1 LAKCLDAAA
10 RFHEALRRPS
20 QPPAHLRRVLF
31 AGDAIMMPAV
41 REVGRDGRLRVK
53 SLAPGDGEVTR
64 ASALG
69 DAAVAKDPAAPAEY
83 WLDFDKVV
91 LLPYEHLE
99 MVGQPLFVDNLL
111 YELLERE

>member
-1 LAKCLDAAA
+1 
-10 RFHEALRRPS
+10 
-20 QPPAHLRRVLF
+20 VLF

-41 REVGRDGRLRVK
+41 REIRADGTLHIRER
-53 SLAPGDGEVTR
+53 APGDGEVTR

-91 LLPYEHLE
+91 FLPYEHLE

-111 YELLERE
+111 YELLERK